1 MLYYSPQIWCSDD
14 ADAVERLAIQEGTA
28 LLYPLSTMGAHV
40 SDCPNHIVGRVTPFH
55 TRAAVA
61 LAGTFGYELDVTKI
75 AREEREEI
83 PRQVALY
90 HKYNDLVREGAYY
103 RIASYSQ
110 NHHYDCWQVVSEDKR
125 ESLVTFVQV
134 MTRAN
139 HKSRRILLKGLDE
152 KRRYRIYVEGQ
163 KPEREDGELVYSGDT
178 LMKAGILVPDMLG
191 DFQAKLIHLVAEE
204 SEKKGQVE

>member
-1 MLYYSPQIWCSDD
+1 M
-14 ADAVERLAIQEGTA
+14 
-28 LLYPLSTMGAHV
+28 
-40 SDCPNHIVGRVTPFH
+40 
-55 TRAAVA
+55 
-61 LAGTFGYELDVTKI
+61 
-75 AREEREEI
+75 
-83 PRQVALY
+83 
-90 HKYNDLVREGAYY
+90 
-103 RIASYSQ
+103 
-110 NHHYDCWQVVSEDKR
+110 
-125 ESLVTFVQV
+125 TFVQV